1 MEFHKV
7 VKPRRVYE
15 EVLEQ
20 IKDFMR
26 EGKLNPGDRLM
37 GEREMANALGVSRT
51 TLREALRTLEI
62 LSLVEV
68 RHGDGT
74 FIKDHHVNEIIEPL
88 ALALSVEPNSFEEL
102 WETRIA
108 LEVQSAGLAA
118 RRASE
123 ENLMYIDRALEDL
136 KMKHS
141 IPEEYSKADMYFHY
155 RIAQASQNSMITRLL
170 QTFAVHIHELIHG
183 ASQHDVL
190 EDAEGIRVL
199 NDHIS
204 IYQAIKNRDELE
216 ARMRMKNHLEW
227 SKFKYLKV

>member
-74 FIKDHHVNEIIEPL
+74 FIKDHQVNEIIEPL

-108 LEVQSAGLAA
+108 LEVQSNFGRFEVSVCHISSIISPAGLRTAIA
-118 RRASE
+118 DFSGPRI
-123 ENLMYIDRALEDL
+123 MIP
-136 KMKHS
+136 S
-141 IPEEYSKADMYFHY
+141 ISA
-155 RIAQASQNSMITRLL
+155 
-170 QTFAVHIHELIHG
+170 
-183 ASQHDVL
+183 
-190 EDAEGIRVL
+190 
-199 NDHIS
+199 
-204 IYQAIKNRDELE
+204 
-216 ARMRMKNHLEW
+216 
-227 SKFKYLKV
+227 